1 MVLSREEKE
10 KLVLDLY
17 YNKGYTYRQIAKD
30 LRMSPNQLRDIIRR
44 QEEKNNAIADKKKEL
59 SLSSKAYKL
68 FSKGKSSVQVATRLD
83 IPEVQVTEFRLEYLR
98 LIGLDE
104 LVSLFART
112 KGKLSSL
119 LNLFDELVVKRGMS
133 IEQIVLAIE
142 ISIHKLPYVE
152 NLYEQAKKEVDR
164 LIEKRDYLLFDRNS
178 LKKELAQLRE
188 EIEKQRRILAT
199 PGYSNEYYD
208 KDGNKS
214 LTGTLS
220 YYNFDRRVLSF
231 MLPESPPPP
240 ELAE

>member
-17 YNKGYTYRQIAKD
+17 YNKGYTYRQIAKE

-44 QEEKNNAIADKKKEL
+44 QEMKNNAIANKKKEL
-59 SLSSKAYKL
+59 TLSSKAYKL

-83 IPEVQVTEFRLEYLR
+83 VPEVQATEFRLEYLR

-164 LIEKRDYLLFDRNS
+164 LIEERLFV
-178 LKKELAQLRE
+178 
-188 EIEKQRRILAT
+188 I
-199 PGYSNEYYD
+199 
-208 KDGNKS
+208 
-214 LTGTLS
+214 
-220 YYNFDRRVLSF
+220 
-231 MLPESPPPP
+231 
-240 ELAE
+240 